1 MRKREYIE
9 PRVEVVRIATHSQL
23 LIGSITDVV
32 TTGLDDDNL
41 LPPNISGSIW
51 EYSM

>member
-9 PRVEVVRIATHSQL
+9 PRVKVVRIATHSQL

-41 LPPNISGSIW
+41 LPPNTSGSIW
-51 EYSM
+51 EDSM